1 MIDGAART
9 TWLGL
14 VQEVPDWPAPGVTF
28 LDLTPVLAD
37 PAAFAEVIDG
47 LAAPF
52 RGRVDVVAG
61 IEARGF
67 LFGTPVAQRLGVG
80 FVPMRKAGKLPR
92 RTRSAAYA
100 LEYGEAVLEVHAD
113 AFAPGARV
121 LIVDDV
127 LATGGTAAAATS
139 LVSGAGAVPIA
150 VAVLLEVV
158 PLGGRATLLAAS
170 VGTEVHV
177 LTD

>member
-1 MIDGAART
+1 M
-9 TWLGL
+9 TWKHLI
-14 VQEVPDWPAPGVTF
+14 EEIEDWPAPGVTF

-37 PAAFAEVIDG
+37 GAALAEVIDQ
-47 LAAPF
+47 LASPWV
-52 RGRVDVVAG
+52 GRVDVVAG

-67 LFGTPVAQRLGVG
+67 LFGTPVAQHLGVG

-92 RTRSAAYA
+92 PTLSATYA

-127 LATGGTAAAATS
+127 LATGGTATAAAS
-139 LVSGAGAVPIA
+139 LVREAGAVP
-150 VAVLLEVV
+150 VALTVLLEVV
-158 PLGGRATLLAAS
+158 ALGGRSAFCETAAD
-170 VGTEVHV
+170 TEVHV
-177 LTD
+177 LTG